1 MRLHKSTLLFIILV
15 LMTSIGCE
23 IFNSDEGNEANVIRR
38 DNKVFIQDRTGKS
51 WDVTHAASNYG
62 FVPEQFQ
69 FGLGPFAIPPI
80 LNPQMVEQGQSGYP
94 SSSDQTRVIGTTI
107 NRDTRAYPLSVLRS
121 HEIAD
126 ERFDSTYV
134 AVAY

>member
-1 MRLHKSTLLFIILV
+1 MERQKVIVSVFIIV
-15 LMTSIGCE
+15 LLISSGCE
-23 IFNSDEGNEANVIRR
+23 IFSSDEGDEAKVVRR
-38 DNKVFIQDRTGKS
+38 DDKIFIEDRTGKD
-51 WDVTHAASNYG
+51 WDVTHAASKYG

-80 LNPQMVEQGQSGYP
+80 LNPQMVGQGESGYP
-94 SSSDQTRVIGTTI
+94 ANSNESQVIGTTI
-107 NRDTRAYPLSVLRS
+107 NGDTRAYPLDVLSR

-126 ERFDSTYV
+126 ENFDSTYV